1 MEAVRIRFRYVLP
14 IAFGF
19 LSFVLMIWDHENNRI
34 VESMGMDWDMGPP
47 FWPYQAVFLVLITV
61 NLPAFVL
68 SVPILTLLHLH
79 ANALFLQYAIGL
91 PLLVAWW
98 WWVGTRIDF
107 GLLGHLHYRN
117 AKALAGFLSVA
128 ALGLICVAAWIALG
142 EIHWWMEYG
151 RPDSPFRFP
160 SLLRTVGPV
169 LWCLVLAEGCL
180 IAAPRLFRGEV
191 GPDRITDSISTPLN

>member
-1 MEAVRIRFRYVLP
+1 MEAGRIRFRYVLP
-14 IAFGF
+14 MAFGF

-79 ANALFLQYAIGL
+79 AN
-91 PLLVAWW
+91 VR
-98 WWVGTRIDF
+98 WVGTRIDF
-107 GLLGHLHYRN
+107 GLLGHRHYRN

-128 ALGLICVAAWIALG
+128 ALGLFCVAAWIALG

-169 LWCLVLAEGCL
+169 LWCLVLAGGCL
-180 IAAPRLFRGEV
+180 IAATRLFRGEV
-191 GPDRITDSISTPLN
+191 GRDRVTIPSPLP